1 MQYQNHQL
9 VYSPADL
16 IQYYQSEFASWM
28 DRFALVQPNV
38 TPAVA
43 PDDFLTVLRQL
54 GQAHEKK
61 FLQSLQSEGADV
73 CVIQSQGGFEATLAA
88 MRSGRTYI
96 YQAALQGNECL
107 GYADFLVRVEVSSR
121 FGRWSYVPLECK
133 LALNPKPDFVL
144 QACTY
149 CDLLET
155 IQGQRPQEFR
165 LLLGSGEM
173 ASYPTEQYFYYY
185 KRVRQSFLE
194 FMDRFDPKQPP
205 LPEPGDD
212 RHGRWQEMADKILH
226 DRDHLSQVAN
236 ITRSQIRKLEAAG
249 ITTVEQLANTNPTQK
264 IPNLDPVALSRL
276 VTQAQLQRATLE
288 TGKVQYSVIQ
298 PQPDQPSQG
307 LALLPPQSS
316 LDVYFDME
324 GYPLAPGG
332 LEYLFGAICVEA
344 SSDVNYSDV
353 NHAGVSDTSVSNPSI
368 SNPGVSSISQAD
380 SANETLQF
388 YDWWAH
394 NNLQEKQAFEKFI
407 DWVYDRW
414 QRDPAMHIYHYAAYE
429 TIALKRLMGKY
440 ATREAQVDDL
450 LRSGV
455 FVDLYQ
461 IVRQSL
467 RVGQPSYSIKKLEPL
482 YDCQRSGTVQ
492 TANDSVLQY
501 FYWTQCQDGYTP
513 EESKILQE
521 IRDYNRMDCE
531 STKYLVDWLKTLQ
544 AQQQVSYCKEVSQNS
559 PKDDESPVD
568 RDLSAAQLAESLL
581 SQLSEEDTS
590 EEACIQRLLAHLLQ
604 FHQREGKPFWWQ
616 RFSWLVADEADLYD
630 ELDCL
635 AGLERTDRPPFK
647 PTPRSRS
654 LAYEYRFDPNQE
666 TKLESGT
673 CWFSPE
679 QPLRNCKLDSLD
691 RQTGLAVI
699 SISEKRLQE
708 IEQLVPGWMP
718 PQRTSLVDCNFVDS
732 KVLSQSVFQT
742 VQKWADSGQLPS
754 ALQHF
759 LQRQPP
765 RIPGHIL
772 GQSLLR
778 SGEDLLQGT
787 LRIATGLQS
796 SSLCIQGPPGSGK
809 TYTAAQIILKLLALG
824 KSIAI
829 CANSHKVITNLM
841 ARVAKLAQ
849 ADGLLF
855 QGAKIGGDRA
865 DDVFQYDA
873 IRFQEKID
881 TTLPPDY
888 QLVGATAYQ
897 FSREA
902 AIGQFDYLFI
912 DEAGQLSLAYLVAI
926 ARCADNLI
934 LMGDPM
940 QLEQPTQGTHPGESG
955 LSALNYFLNGC
966 ATIPPNLG
974 IFLDTSYRMHPSICQ
989 FISDAVY
996 EGRLR
1001 ADRDTQIHQVED
1013 WLLGTDANPIIQPQH
1028 NGIVFIPVEHEG
1040 NQQAS
1045 EEEIRVIDQVIDQLL
1060 GRSFVSD
1067 RGGRQHVLQPEDIL
1081 VVAPYNLQ
1089 VRKLQ
1094 DRLRDRARI
1103 GTVDKFQGQE
1113 APVLIVSMCASRGDL
1128 IPRGLGFLLN
1138 RHRLNVA
1145 ISRAQCLSLVVGSP
1159 FLAQTNCAT
1168 LEEIQLVNLFCKLCS
1183 A

>member
-1 MQYQNHQL
+1 MQYHNHQL
-9 VYSPADL
+9 IYSPADL
-16 IQYYQSEFASWM
+16 IQYHQSEFASWM
-28 DRFALVQPNV
+28 DRLALAQPKAL
-38 TPAVA
+38 PAPA
-43 PDDFLTVLRQL
+43 TQDEFLTVLRQL
-54 GQAHEKK
+54 GQAHENK
-61 FLQSLQSEGADV
+61 FLQSLQSTGADV
-73 CVIQSQGGFEATLAA
+73 CMVHHQGGFEATLAA
-88 MRSGRTYI
+88 MKAGRNYI
-96 YQAALQGNECL
+96 YQAALRGDGFL
-107 GYADFLVRVEVSSR
+107 GYADFLIRVEEPSPLGS
-121 FGRWSYVPLECK
+121 WSYVPLECK

-149 CDLLET
+149 CDLLEA
-155 IQGQRPQEFR
+155 IQGKRPQEFR
-165 LLLGSGEM
+165 LLLGSGEI
-173 ASYPTEQYFYYY
+173 ASYPTEQFFYYY
-185 KRVRQSFLE
+185 KRVRQSFLQ
-194 FMDRFDPKQPP
+194 FMDGFNPDQPP
-205 LPEPGDD
+205 IPEPGDD
-212 RHGRWQEMADKILH
+212 RHGRWQDYAEHILH
-226 DRDHLSQVAN
+226 DRDHLSLVAN
-236 ITRSQIRKLEAAG
+236 ITGSQIRKLEAAG
-249 ITTVEQLANTNPTQK
+249 ITTVEQLANLDQTQR
-264 IPNLDPVALSRL
+264 ITNLDPLALSRL
-276 VTQAQLQRATLE
+276 VTQAQLQKATLKI
-288 TGKVQYSVIQ
+288 GQVQYCLVQ
-298 PQPDQPSQG
+298 PQPDQPNQG
-307 LALLPPQSS
+307 LALLPPQSP

-332 LEYLFGAICVEA
+332 LEYLFGAVCVEA
-344 SSDVNYSDV
+344 NPAAS
-353 NHAGVSDTSVSNPSI
+353 HADTCGAHPAEV
-368 SNPGVSSISQAD
+368 
-380 SANETLQF
+380 TLQF

-394 NNLQEKQAFEKFI
+394 NNFQEKQAFEGFI

-414 QRDPAMHIYHYAAYE
+414 QRDASMHIYHYAAYE

-482 YDCQRSGTVQ
+482 YHCQRSGEVQ

-501 FYWTQCQDGYTP
+501 FYWTQSQDGHTP
-513 EESKILQE
+513 DDSKILQD
-521 IRDYNRMDCE
+521 IRDYNRTDCE
-531 STKYLVDWLKTLQ
+531 STKYLVDWLRELQ
-544 AQQQVSYCKEVSQNS
+544 NQQQISYVNNQNQSLPKEAEN
-559 PKDDESPVD
+559 PND
-568 RDLSAAQLAESLL
+568 RGATAAELAESLL
-581 SQLSEEDTS
+581 SQLSDEDDS

-647 PTPRSRS
+647 PSPRSRS

-673 CWFSPE
+673 CWFAPE
-679 QPLRNCKLDSLD
+679 QALRNCKLESLG
-691 RQTGLAVI
+691 RETGIATI
-699 SISEKRLQE
+699 SISEKRLKE
-708 IEQLVPGWMP
+708 LEQSAPGWSP
-718 PQRTSLVDCNFVDS
+718 PQRTSLIDCNFIDS
-732 KVLSQSVFQT
+732 TILSQSVLQT
-742 VQKWADSGQLPS
+742 VQQWANSKQLPP

-772 GQSLLR
+772 GQPLLR
-778 SGEDLLQGT
+778 SDETLLQGT
-787 LRIATGLQS
+787 LRIATTLQS
-796 SSLCIQGPPGSGK
+796 STLCIQGPPGSGK
-809 TYTAAQIILKLLALG
+809 TYTAAQVIVKLLALG

-829 CANSHKVITNLM
+829 CANSHKVITNLL
-841 ARVAKLAQ
+841 ARVAKLAE
-849 ADGLLF
+849 AEGLLL
-855 QGAKIGGDRA
+855 QGAKIGGDRT
-865 DDVFQYDA
+865 DEVFQA
-873 IRFQEKID
+873 ASIRFQEKVD
-881 TTLPPDY
+881 TTLPPEY

-897 FSREA
+897 LSREA

-912 DEAGQLSLAYLVAI
+912 DEAGQLSLANLVAI

-955 LSALNYFLNGC
+955 LSALNYFLNGR
-966 ATIPPNLG
+966 ATIPHDLG
-974 IFLDTSYRMHPSICQ
+974 IFLDTSYRMHPSICR

-996 EGRLR
+996 EGRLK
-1001 ADRDTQIHQVED
+1001 ADRQTQSHQVED
-1013 WLLGTDANPIIQPQH
+1013 WLLGQGVNPIIQPQRH
-1028 NGIVFIPVEHEG
+1028 GILFIPVEHEG

-1045 EEEIRVIDQVIDQLL
+1045 EEEIQVIEQVINQLL

-1067 RGGRQHVLQPEDIL
+1067 RGKRQHTLQPEDIL

-1094 DRLRDRARI
+1094 SRLRDRARI

-1113 APVLIVSMCASRGDL
+1113 APVLIVSMCASRGNL
-1128 IPRGLGFLLN
+1128 IPRGLEFLLN

-1159 FLAQTNCAT
+1159 FLAQTMCST
-1168 LEEIQLVNLFCKLCS
+1168 LEEVKLVNLFCKLS
-1183 A
+1183 VV